1 MAGMESGTG
10 VGGSSFT
17 HYVYPGTYQWQV
29 CGLRFSHLDDLSE
42 ESFLTHLQDFHH
54 CGLQPDDDIV
64 NYTNREEVQ
73 TCELV
78 DLAELAAFY
87 FPGTN

>member
-1 MAGMESGTG
+1 MAGMNSGTG

-29 CGLRFSHLDDLSE
+29 CDLR
-42 ESFLTHLQDFHH
+42 SFILTILMKSPSFTRLQDFHH

-64 NYTNREEVQ
+64 NYTNRQEVQ

-78 DLAELAAFY
+78 NLAELAAFH
-87 FPGTN
+87 FPGMN

>member
-1 MAGMESGTG
+1 MAGSESGTG

-29 CGLRFSHLDDLSE
+29 CDLSFIYLDDLKE
-42 ESFLTHLQDFHH
+42 ESFLTRFQDFHH
-54 CGLQPDDDIV
+54 CGLQPYDDIV
-64 NYTNREEVQ
+64 NYGNRQEVQ

-78 DLAELAAFY
+78 NLAELVAF
-87 FPGTN
+87 